1 MLEKDMSIFKKGQK
15 LENQFQDGIW
25 LDYKNY
31 HWLFFMKDAIWDKE
45 EIRNIEKNNITISF
59 IQKGIID
66 AFLLEI
72 YDCLETSDM
81 PFCMKDAEG
90 ELLDSLQDKREYT
103 FEIVILNEKNEVVTD
118 REIPFLNGQS
128 KQLKDAL
135 KIRIDQ
141 DFTSENFDQAYN
153 KLLQQY
159 EPFELE
165 KFNVFVN
172 KK

>member
-1 MLEKDMSIFKKGQK
+1 
-15 LENQFQDGIW
+15 
-25 LDYKNY
+25 
-31 HWLFFMKDAIWDKE
+31 
-45 EIRNIEKNNITISF
+45 
-59 IQKGIID
+59 
-66 AFLLEI
+66 
-72 YDCLETSDM
+72 M

-90 ELLDSLQDKREYT
+90 ELLESLQDKREYT